1 MDTYKETI
9 CGRVKVFQTY
19 AAWARRQRNG
29 GRSDAREIYDAVH
42 AKSVERYKVRYHCSS
57 TPFKSVPEFDKAVGD
72 NDTMIKAMNIPANE
86 AVTDVPSETITE
98 TQSESLGKSGM
109 GLGVILIACA
119 MALWYF
125 LFGRR

>member
-1 MDTYKETI
+1 MDTYEETI

-57 TPFKSVPEFDKAVGD
+57 MPFKSVPEFDKAVGD
-72 NDTMIKAMNIPANE
+72 NDTMIKAMNIPANK
-86 AVTDVPSETITE
+86 ADSDVLEEGDPEK
-98 TQSESLGKSGM
+98 GKV
-109 GLGVILIACA
+109 GLGIMRARSVEHV
-119 MALWYF
+119 
-125 LFGRR
+125 